1 MERHWAYAWVTL
13 AVALLTYIFKDLGL
27 SFDPANIAL
36 IYLLPVLLSAVYWGK
51 GVSYYA
57 AGLGV
62 LAFDFFFVPPFL
74 SFSVSDL
81 RYLVSFIVYFTV
93 AALTAS
99 LAARLKRELQYSKL
113 KEAQTASLYAISK
126 QLSAF
131 TDIQALLHNVTAQ
144 VSDTFQTEAAIYL
157 TANKEEDEVRVA
169 AASSAASNWGSG
181 EAELVIANW
190 VYRQGR
196 MAGRGTTMLG
206 ETTGLYIPLRTEEHI
221 HGVLGVNL
229 GTAVLTA
236 DQLRFLEALGGLAA
250 SAIVRVKL
258 SEEAK
263 LAHLTAESERIRTAI
278 LDSVSHELRTPLAA
292 LIGSAGALIEGDS
305 LFSAEDRMSLLT
317 TMQEGALRMNRLV
330 SNLLGIVQL
339 ESGMLKLRS
348 KWCDIEDMIG
358 VVLKQVEASI
368 SHRRVRVELSTD
380 IPLIQGDEVLLEQVL
395 TNVMSNAIKY
405 SPDYSA
411 ITIRAQVEGRSLIL
425 MVSDQ
430 GLGIA
435 ANDRE
440 RIFDKFYRS
449 ARTGH
454 LTGTGLGLAICKGI
468 IDLHG
473 GIIEVMPNEEGQGT
487 IIAIT
492 LPIQQEQVVKSHQEG
507 MEQE

>member
-13 AVALLTYIFKDLGL
+13 AIALLTFLFKEMDL
-27 SFDPANIAL
+27 SFDTANIAL
-36 IYLLPVLLSAVYWGK
+36 LYLLPVLLSAVYWGK
-51 GVSYYA
+51 GASYYA

-81 RYLVSFIVYFTV
+81 RYLVSFIVFFTV

-99 LAARLKRELQYSKL
+99 LAARLKSQLQYSKQ

-131 TDIQALLHNVTAQ
+131 TDIQALLRNVTSQ

-157 TANKEEDEVRVA
+157 PASKDEDEVTVA
-169 AASSAASNWGSG
+169 APSSAASLWGSG

-190 VYRQGR
+190 AYQQGR

-206 ETTGLYIPLRTEEHI
+206 ETPGLYIPLRTEDHI

-229 GTAVLTA
+229 GAEVLTA
-236 DQLRFLEALGGLAA
+236 DQMRFLEALGGLAA

-317 TMQEGALRMNRLV
+317 TMREGALRMNRLV

-358 VVLKQVEASI
+358 VVRKQVEEGI
-368 SHRRVRVELSTD
+368 QHRTVRVELPDD

-395 TNVMSNAIKY
+395 TNVVSNAIKY
-405 SPDYSA
+405 SPDYSV
-411 ITIRAQVEGRSLIL
+411 ITIRAIVDGESFIL
-425 MVSDQ
+425 SVADQ

-435 ANDRE
+435 SADRE

-454 LTGTGLGLAICKGI
+454 LTGTGLGLAICRGI

-473 GIIEVMPNEEGQGT
+473 GTIAAQPNEDGQGT
-487 IIAIT
+487 VLVMT
-492 LPIQQEQVVKSHQEG
+492 LPIGQDQVAVRHEEG
-507 MEQE
+507 ME

>member
-1 MERHWAYAWVTL
+1 MERHWAYAGVTL

-81 RYLVSFIVYFTV
+81 RYLVSFVVFFTV

-99 LAARLKRELQYSKL
+99 LAARLKNQLQYSKL

-131 TDIQALLHNVTAQ
+131 TDIQALLRNVTAQ
-144 VSDTFQTEAAIYL
+144 VSDTFQTEAVIYL
-157 TANKEEDEVRVA
+157 PANKGEDEVTVA
-169 AASSAASNWGSG
+169 AASSAVSDWGSG

-190 VYRQGR
+190 VYQQGR
-196 MAGRGTTMLG
+196 LAGRGTAMLG
-206 ETTGLYIPLRTEEHI
+206 ETPGLYIPVRTEEHI

-229 GTAVLTA
+229 GVAVLTA
-236 DQLRFLEALGGLAA
+236 DQMRFLDALSGLAA
-250 SAIVRVKL
+250 SAVVRVKL
-258 SEEAK
+258 SEEAE

-305 LFSAEDRMSLLT
+305 LFSAEDRMALLT
-317 TMQEGALRMNRLV
+317 TMREGALRMNRLV

-358 VVLKQVEASI
+358 VVLKQAEEGTQ
-368 SHRRVRVELSTD
+368 HRTIRVELPAD

-395 TNVMSNAIKY
+395 TNIVSNAIKY
-405 SPDYSA
+405 SSDYSV
-411 ITIRAQVEGRSLIL
+411 IMIRAKVEGRSLML

-430 GLGIA
+430 GIGIA

-449 ARTGH
+449 TRTSH

-468 IDLHG
+468 VDLHG
-473 GIIEVMPNEEGQGT
+473 GTIAAMSNEEGQGT
-487 IIAIT
+487 TILIG
-492 LPIQQEQVVKSHQEG
+492 LPIQQEQVVTRHEEG
-507 MEQE
+507 ME

>member
-1 MERHWAYAWVTL
+1 MERHRAYAWVTL
-13 AVALLTYIFKDLGL
+13 AIALLTFIFKDLGL

-51 GVSYYA
+51 GASYYA

-74 SFSVSDL
+74 SFNVSDL
-81 RYLVSFIVYFTV
+81 RYLVSFIVFFTV

-99 LAARLKRELQYSKL
+99 LAARLKSQLQYSKV

-131 TDIQALLHNVTAQ
+131 TDIQALLRNVTAQ

-157 TANKEEDEVRVA
+157 PANKGEDEVTVA
-169 AASSAASNWGSG
+169 AASSAASQWGSG

-190 VYRQGR
+190 AYEQGR

-206 ETTGLYIPLRTEEHI
+206 ETPGLYIPLRTDDHV

-229 GTAVLTA
+229 GAAVLTA
-236 DQLRFLEALGGLAA
+236 DQIRFLEALGGLAA

-263 LAHLTAESERIRTAI
+263 LALLTTESERIRTAI

-305 LFSAEDRMSLLT
+305 LFSAEDRMALLT
-317 TMQEGALRMNRLV
+317 TMREGALRMNRLV

-339 ESGMLKLRS
+339 ESGMLKLRA

-358 VVLKQVEASI
+358 VVLKQVEEGI
-368 SHRRVRVELSTD
+368 QHRTVRVELPD
-380 IPLIQGDEVLLEQVL
+380 EVPLIQGDEVLLEQVL
-395 TNVMSNAIKY
+395 TNVVSNAIKY
-405 SPDYSA
+405 SPDYSV
-411 ITIRAQVEGRSLIL
+411 ITIRAIVGDKWMTLS
-425 MVSDQ
+425 VTDQ
-430 GLGIA
+430 GIGVA
-435 ANDRE
+435 GADRE

-468 IDLHG
+468 IDLHSG
-473 GIIEVMPNEEGQGT
+473 TIAALPNEDGQGT
-487 IIAIT
+487 VIMIT
-492 LPIQQEQVVKSHQEG
+492 LPVQEPLSQATASHEEG
-507 MEQE
+507 MD